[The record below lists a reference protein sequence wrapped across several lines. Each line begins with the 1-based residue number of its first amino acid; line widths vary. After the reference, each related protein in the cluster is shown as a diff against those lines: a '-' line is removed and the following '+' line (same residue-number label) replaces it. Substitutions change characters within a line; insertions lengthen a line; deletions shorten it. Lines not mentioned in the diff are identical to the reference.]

1 MRWSTPLQDS
11 SWGDMKIDKIETQEH
26 LEERMSLPTE
36 TDIAAMRALDGD
48 VLILGVGGKM
58 GPTLAQLI
66 RRSAD
71 AAGKKLRVMGVA
83 RFTDKAL
90 PNALRTHGIEP
101 IACDLL
107 EPEELAKL
115 PDAENVIFMA
125 ARKFGTT
132 GAEHLSWA
140 INPQLPALVADRY
153 RNSRIVCFS
162 SGNVYPL
169 VPATRGGA
177 SEQTPVGPQGEYAQS
192 VLGRERIFEHAS
204 YRWGTRVTLLRL
216 NYAID
221 LRYGVLVDI
230 ARTVFEQRPVDLRMP
245 LVNIIWQGDANSV
258 CMRSISHCAS
268 PPFVLNLTGPETLST
283 RWIAEQFA
291 ERFGREALFTGEESH
306 SALLNNA
313 ARCHR
318 LFGYPTVTPSEMIDW
333 IAEWIAAG
341 GALSNKPT
349 HFQTQDGRF

>member
-1 MRWSTPLQDS
+1 
-11 SWGDMKIDKIETQEH
+11 MKTTER
-26 LEERMSLPTE
+26 LEERLSRPTE
-36 TDIAAMRALDGD
+36 ADIAAMRDVEGD
-48 VLILGVGGKM
+48 ILILGVGGKM

-71 AAGKKLRVMGVA
+71 AAGKKIRVMGVA
-83 RFTDKAL
+83 RFSDRGL
-90 PNALRTHGIEP
+90 PDTLRSQGVEP

-107 EPEELAKL
+107 EPQRLAEL

-140 INPQLPALVADRY
+140 INTQLPALVVDRY
-153 RNSRIVCFS
+153 RTSRVVCFS

-169 VPATRGGA
+169 LTPTLGGA
-177 SEQTPVGPQGEYAQS
+177 TEITPVAPQGEYAQS

-204 YRWGTRVTLLRL
+204 HRWGTKVAILRL

-221 LRYGVLVDI
+221 LRYGVFVDI
-230 ARTVFEQRPVDLRMP
+230 ARSVFEKRPVDLRMP
-245 LVNIIWQGDANSV
+245 LVNVIWQGDANSV
-258 CMRSISHCAS
+258 CMRSLAYCAS

-283 RWIAEQFA
+283 RWITEQFA
-291 ERFGREALFTGEESH
+291 ARFGHEALFTGEESH

-313 ARCHR
+313 AKCHR
-318 LFGYPTVTPSEMIDW
+318 LFGYPTVTPDEMIDW
-333 IAEWIAAG
+333 IADWISCG

>member
-1 MRWSTPLQDS
+1 MQWSMPSQDS
-11 SWGDMKIDKIETQEH
+11 SWGDMKIKTQEQ
-26 LEERMSLPTE
+26 LEERMSRPSE
-36 TDIAAMRALDGD
+36 ADIAAMRKLEGD

-71 AAGKKLRVMGVA
+71 AAGKKIRVMGVA
-83 RFTDKAL
+83 RFSDKTI
-90 PNALRTHGIEP
+90 PDALRTHGIQP

-107 EPEELAKL
+107 ESEELAKL

-140 INPQLPALVADRY
+140 INTQLPALVADRY

-169 VPATRGGA
+169 VLATHGGA
-177 SEQTPVGPQGEYAQS
+177 SERTPVGPQGEYAQS

-204 YRWGTRVTLLRL
+204 HRWGTRVALLRL

-258 CMRSISHCAS
+258 CMRSIAHCSS

-291 ERFGREALFTGEESH
+291 ERFGHQASFTGEESH
-306 SALLNNA
+306 SALLNNSA
-313 ARCHR
+313 KCHR
-318 LFGYPTVTPSEMIDW
+318 LFGYPTVTPDEMIDW
-333 IAEWIAAG
+333 IADWIAAG

>member
-1 MRWSTPLQDS
+1 
-11 SWGDMKIDKIETQEH
+11 MKIKDQQQ
-26 LEERMSLPTE
+26 LEERMSRPTE
-36 TDIAAMRALDGD
+36 ADIEAMRAMEGD

-71 AAGKKLRVMGVA
+71 AAEKKIRVMGVA
-83 RFTDKAL
+83 RFSDKTI
-90 PNALRTHGIEP
+90 PDALRSHGVEP

-107 EPEELAKL
+107 EPEKLAKL

-132 GAEHLSWA
+132 GSEHLSWA
-140 INPQLPALVADRY
+140 INTQLPALVADRY
-153 RNSRIVCFS
+153 HDSRIVCFS

-169 VPATRGGA
+169 VPVVQGGA
-177 SEQTPVGPQGEYAQS
+177 TEKTLVAPQGEYAQS

-204 YRWGTRVTLLRL
+204 YRWGTRVALLRL

-230 ARTVFEQRPVDLRMP
+230 ARAVFERRPIDLRMP
-245 LVNIIWQGDANSV
+245 LVNVIWQGDANSV
-258 CMRSISHCAS
+258 CMRSLAHCAS
-268 PPFVLNLTGPETLST
+268 PAFILNLTGPETLST

-291 ERFGREALFTGEESH
+291 ERFGREASFAGEESQ

-313 ARCHR
+313 AKCHR
-318 LFGYPTVTPSEMIDW
+318 LFGYPTVTPEEMIDW
-333 IAEWIAAG
+333 IAQWIAAG

-349 HFQTQDGRF
+349 HFQTRDGRF

>member
-1 MRWSTPLQDS
+1 M
-11 SWGDMKIDKIETQEH
+11 KIETVEQ
-26 LEERMSLPTE
+26 LEERMSRPSE
-36 TDIAAMRALDGD
+36 ADIAAMREINGD
-48 VLILGVGGKM
+48 VIILGVGGKM

-71 AAGKKLRVMGVA
+71 AAGRKLRVIGVA
-83 RFTDKAL
+83 RFTDRTM
-90 PNALRTHGIEP
+90 PDALRARGIEP

-107 EPEELAKL
+107 EPDELTKL

-132 GAEHLSWA
+132 GAEHMTWA
-140 INPQLPALVADRY
+140 INTQLPALVAHRY

-169 VPATRGGA
+169 VPATDGGA
-177 SEQTPVGPQGEYAQS
+177 TERTSTGPQGEYAQS

-204 YRWGTRVTLLRL
+204 HRWGTRVAILRL

-230 ARTVFEQRPVDLRMP
+230 ARTVFERQPVNLKMG
-245 LVNIIWQGDANSV
+245 LVNVIWQGDANSV
-258 CMRSISHCAS
+258 CMRSIAHCSS
-268 PPFVLNLTGPETLST
+268 PPLILNLTGPETLST

-291 ERFGREALFTGEESH
+291 ERFGCEASFTEKAAGT
-306 SALLNNA
+306 ALLSNA
-313 ARCHR
+313 AKCHSM
-318 LFGYPTVTPSEMIDW
+318 FGYPIVTPAQMIDW
-333 IAEWIAAG
+333 IADWIAAG
-341 GALSNKPT
+341 GAHSNKPT
-349 HFQTQDGRF
+349 HFQIQDGKF

>member
-1 MRWSTPLQDS
+1 MPLQDS
-11 SWGDMKIDKIETQEH
+11 SWGDMKITGQEQ
-26 LEERMSLPTE
+26 LEERMSRPTDA
-36 TDIAAMRALDGD
+36 DIAAMRTLEGD

-66 RRSAD
+66 QRSAD
-71 AAGKKLRVMGVA
+71 TAKKNIRVMGVA
-83 RFTDKAL
+83 RFTDKTM
-90 PNALRTHGIEP
+90 PDALRACGVEP
-101 IACDLL
+101 ITCDLL
-107 EPEELAKL
+107 EPKELAKL

-132 GAEHLSWA
+132 GSEHLSWA
-140 INPQLPALVADRY
+140 INTQLPALVAERY
-153 RNSRIVCFS
+153 RKSRVVCFS

-169 VPATRGGA
+169 LPIALGGA
-177 SEQTPVGPQGEYAQS
+177 TEETPVNPQGEYAQS

-204 YRWGTRVTLLRL
+204 HRWETRVTLLRL

-230 ARTVFEQRPVDLRMP
+230 ARTVFERRPVDLRMP
-245 LVNIIWQGDANSV
+245 LINVIWQGDANSV
-258 CMRSISHCAS
+258 CMRSIDYCAS

-291 ERFGREALFTGEESH
+291 QRFGHVASFTGEASH

-313 ARCHR
+313 AKCHR
-318 LFGYPTVTPSEMIDW
+318 LFGYPTVTPDEMIDW
-333 IAEWIAAG
+333 TAEWIAAG

-349 HFQTQDGRF
+349 HFQTRDGRF

>member
-1 MRWSTPLQDS
+1 
-11 SWGDMKIDKIETQEH
+11 MKLNKIKTQEQ

-36 TDIAAMRALDGD
+36 ADIAAMRALEGD

-71 AAGKKLRVMGVA
+71 AAGKNLRVMGVA

-90 PNALRTHGIEP
+90 PSALRTHGIEP

-115 PDAENVIFMA
+115 PDAENVIFMT

-140 INPQLPALVADRY
+140 INTQLPALVADRY

-169 VPATRGGA
+169 VPVTRGGA
-177 SEQTPVGPQGEYAQS
+177 SERTPVGPQGEYAQS

-204 YRWGTRVTLLRL
+204 HRWGTRVALLRL

-291 ERFGREALFTGEESH
+291 ERFGHEASFTGEESH

-333 IAEWIAAG
+333 VAEWIAAG

>member
-1 MRWSTPLQDS
+1 
-11 SWGDMKIDKIETQEH
+11 MKIENEQQ
-26 LEERMSLPTE
+26 LEERMSRPTAA
-36 TDIAAMRALDGD
+36 DVDAMRALEGD

-58 GPTLAQLI
+58 GPTLAQLV

-71 AAGKKLRVMGVA
+71 AAGKKTKILGVA
-83 RFTDKAL
+83 RFTDKNM
-90 PNALRTHGIEP
+90 PDALRAHGVEP
-101 IACDLL
+101 IVCDLL
-107 EPEELAKL
+107 EPERLAKL

-140 INPQLPALVADRY
+140 INTQLPALVADRY
-153 RNSRIVCFS
+153 RHSRIVCFS

-169 VPATRGGA
+169 VPAASGGA
-177 SEQTPVGPQGEYAQS
+177 DEQTPVGPQGEYAQS
-192 VLGRERIFEHAS
+192 VLGRERVFEHAS
-204 YRWGTRVTLLRL
+204 HRWATRVTILRL

-230 ARTVFEQRPVDLRMP
+230 ARAVFERRPVDVRMP

-258 CMRSISHCAS
+258 ALRSIAHCDS

-291 ERFGREALFTGEESH
+291 QRFGQQASFSGEESSH
-306 SALLNNA
+306 ALLNNSA
-313 ARCHR
+313 KCHQ
-318 LFGYPTVTPSEMIDW
+318 LFGYPTVAVGTMMDW
-333 IAEWIAAG
+333 IADWIASG
-341 GALSNKPT
+341 GAHSNKPT
-349 HFQTQDGRF
+349 HFQTQDGKF

>member
-1 MRWSTPLQDS
+1 
-11 SWGDMKIDKIETQEH
+11 MKITTVEQ
-26 LEERMSLPTE
+26 LEERMSRPSE
-36 TDIAAMRALDGD
+36 ADIAAMREMEGD
-48 VLILGVGGKM
+48 VLLLGVGGKM

-71 AAGKKLRVMGVA
+71 AAGKKTRVMGVA
-83 RFTDKAL
+83 RFSDKAM
-90 PNALRTHGIEP
+90 PDALRAHGIEP

-107 EPEELAKL
+107 EQHELAKL

-132 GAEHLSWA
+132 GAEHMSWA
-140 INPQLPALVADRY
+140 INTQLPALVADRY
-153 RNSRIVCFS
+153 RHSRVVCFS

-204 YRWGTRVTLLRL
+204 HRWGTKVAMLRL

-230 ARTVFEQRPVDLRMP
+230 ARTVFEKRPVDLRMP

-258 CMRSISHCAS
+258 CMRSLAHCSA
-268 PPFVLNLTGPETLST
+268 PPFILNLTGPETLST

-291 ERFGREALFTGEESH
+291 QRFGYDALFSGEES
-306 SALLNNA
+306 STALLNNA
-313 ARCHR
+313 AKCHQ
-318 LFGYPTVTPSEMIDW
+318 LFGYPTVTAAEMIDW
-333 IAEWIAAG
+333 VAEWIATG

-349 HFQTQDGRF
+349 HFQTQDGKF

>member
-1 MRWSTPLQDS
+1 
-11 SWGDMKIDKIETQEH
+11 MKIKTQEQ
-26 LEERMSLPTE
+26 LEEWMSRPTE
-36 TDIAAMRALDGD
+36 ADIAAMRAMEGD

-71 AAGKKLRVMGVA
+71 AAGKKIRVMGVA
-83 RFTDKAL
+83 RFSDKAL
-90 PNALRTHGIEP
+90 PDALRAQGIEP

-107 EPEELAKL
+107 EAEELAKL
-115 PDAENVIFMA
+115 PEAENVIFMA

-140 INPQLPALVADRY
+140 INTQLPALVADRY
-153 RNSRIVCFS
+153 RLSRIVCFS

-169 VPATRGGA
+169 VSATHGGA
-177 SEQTPVGPQGEYAQS
+177 TERTPVGPQGEYAQS

-204 YRWGTRVTLLRL
+204 HRWGTRVTVLRL

-230 ARTVFEQRPVDLRMP
+230 ARTVFERLSVDLRMP

-258 CMRSISHCAS
+258 CMRSIAHCAS

-291 ERFGREALFTGEESH
+291 ERFGHEASFTSEESH
-306 SALLNNA
+306 NALLNNA
-313 ARCHR
+313 AKCHR
-318 LFGYPTVTPSEMIDW
+318 IFGYPTVTPDEMIDW

-341 GALSNKPT
+341 GAHSNKPT

>member
-1 MRWSTPLQDS
+1 MQDS
-11 SWGDMKIDKIETQEH
+11 SWGEMKIQNQKQ
-26 LEERMSLPTE
+26 LEDRMSRPSE
-36 TDIAAMRALDGD
+36 ADVASMREMEGD

-71 AAGKKLRVMGVA
+71 AAGKKIRVMGVA
-83 RFTDKAL
+83 RFSDMAM
-90 PNALRTHGIEP
+90 PDALRSNGIEP

-107 EPEELAKL
+107 EPEELGRL

-125 ARKFGTT
+125 ARKFGTI

-140 INPQLPALVADRY
+140 INTQLPALVADRY
-153 RNSRIVCFS
+153 RRSRIVCFS

-169 VPATRGGA
+169 VPATHGGA
-177 SEQTPVGPQGEYAQS
+177 SEDTPVGPQGEYAQS

-204 YRWGTRVTLLRL
+204 HRWGTRVTFLRL

-230 ARTVFEQRPVDLRMP
+230 ARSVFERRPIDLRMP
-245 LVNIIWQGDANSV
+245 LVNVIWQGDANSV
-258 CMRSISHCAS
+258 CMRAIPHCAS
-268 PPFVLNLTGPETLST
+268 PPFVLNVTGPETLST

-291 ERFGREALFTGEESH
+291 GRFGREASFTGEESAL
-306 SALLNNA
+306 ALLNNA
-313 ARCHR
+313 AKCHQ
-318 LFGYPTVTPSEMIDW
+318 LFGYPTVTAGEMIDW
-333 IAEWIAAG
+333 VAEWIAAG
-341 GALSNKPT
+341 GSLSDKPT
-349 HFQTQDGRF
+349 HFQTQDGKF

>member
-1 MRWSTPLQDS
+1 MQI
-11 SWGDMKIDKIETQEH
+11 KNEQQ
-26 LEERMSLPTE
+26 LEELMSRPTAA
-36 TDIAAMRALDGD
+36 DIGAMQALEGD

-58 GPTLAQLI
+58 GPTLAQRI

-71 AAGKKLRVMGVA
+71 AANKKTKVIAVA
-83 RFTDKAL
+83 RFTDKSL
-90 PNALRTHGIEP
+90 PDALRAHGIEP

-107 EPEELAKL
+107 EREQLAKL

-140 INPQLPALVADRY
+140 INTLLPALVADRY
-153 RNSRIVCFS
+153 RHSRVVCFS

-177 SEQTPVGPQGEYAQS
+177 DEQTQVGPQGEYAQS
-192 VLGRERIFEHAS
+192 VLGRERVFEHAS
-204 YRWGTRVTLLRL
+204 HRWGTKVAILRL

-230 ARTVFEQRPVDLRMP
+230 AMAVFERRAVDVRMP
-245 LVNIIWQGDANSV
+245 LVNVIWQGDANSV
-258 CMRSISHCAS
+258 TLRSIAHCDS
-268 PPFVLNLTGPETLST
+268 PPFVLNLTGPETVST

-291 ERFGREALFTGEESH
+291 HRFDLQASFNGEESQY
-306 SALLNNA
+306 ALLNNSSK
-313 ARCHR
+313 CHQ
-318 LFGYPTVTPSEMIDW
+318 LFGYPTVTVGEMMDW
-333 IAEWIAAG
+333 IAEWIEGG
-341 GALSNKPT
+341 GAHSNKPT
-349 HFQTQDGRF
+349 HFQTQDGKF

>member
-1 MRWSTPLQDS
+1 
-11 SWGDMKIDKIETQEH
+11 MKIKDERQ
-26 LEERMSLPTE
+26 LEERMSRPTE
-36 TDIAAMRALDGD
+36 ADVAAMRAIEGD

-66 RRSAD
+66 RRAAD
-71 AAGKKLRVMGVA
+71 AAGKKIRVMGVA
-83 RFTDKAL
+83 RFSDKSM
-90 PNALRTHGIEP
+90 PDALRAHGVDAIP
-101 IACDLL
+101 CDLL

-132 GAEHLSWA
+132 GSEHLSWA
-140 INPQLPALVADRY
+140 VNTQLPALVADRY

-169 VPATRGGA
+169 VPAVQGGA
-177 SEQTPVGPQGEYAQS
+177 TEETPVAPQGEYAQS
-192 VLGRERIFEHAS
+192 VLGRERVFEHAS
-204 YRWGTRVTLLRL
+204 HRWGTKIALLRL

-230 ARTVFEQRPVDLRMP
+230 ARAVFERRPIDLRMP

-258 CMRSISHCAS
+258 CMRSIAHCAS
-268 PPFVLNLTGPETLST
+268 PAFVLNLTGPETLST
-283 RWIAEQFA
+283 RWIAEQFG
-291 ERFGREALFTGEESH
+291 ERFGHAASFTGEESQT
-306 SALLNNA
+306 ALLNNA
-313 ARCHR
+313 AKCHR
-318 LFGYPTVTPSEMIDW
+318 LFGYPTVTPEEMIEW

-349 HFQTQDGRF
+349 HFQTRDGRF